1 MEGGPCVVIHRFVR
15 KFHIRGVRLQLQRPG
30 MGKNF
35 KRSVLRINLR
45 SIVEKSI
52 YIYRYKSKQKY
63 CSKIFWTRLKTL
75 EAIFT
80 GKFWAKNLIS
90 PGSLTALRC
99 ELQGRGLRLSPSRV
113 KSRSG
118 NFFRV
123 NVGRPAVA
131 TSAKEQPFRS
141 DLSLSR
147 VVVIHRWSFRVSSSL
162 YILFH
167 DVHEGSR
174 GFEILKF
181 RANRKWEVE
190 GKIGLGSA
198 MLSIVWLIWKRNFSK
213 HSRTPFEEVSFFLVS
228 ERILKLRILLSVKNE
243 IFFRSDVHLNR
254 MKLKNV
260 WLKNARI

>member
-147 VVVIHRWSFRVSSSL
+147 VSWWFIVDHSGCHLPSIFCSTMSTRDL
-162 YILFH
+162 
-167 DVHEGSR
+167 EGSR
-174 GFEILKF
+174 FWNFARIGNERWRERLGWVRLCFRSFGWFGRGISQSTVELRSRKF
-181 RANRKWEVE
+181 
-190 GKIGLGSA
+190 
-198 MLSIVWLIWKRNFSK
+198 LSF
-213 HSRTPFEEVSFFLVS
+213 
-228 ERILKLRILLSVKNE
+228 LSVKE
-243 IFFRSDVHLNR
+243 FSS
-254 MKLKNV
+254 
-260 WLKNARI
+260 

>member
-1 MEGGPCVVIHRFVR
+1 
-15 KFHIRGVRLQLQRPG
+15 

-52 YIYRYKSKQKY
+52 YTYRYKSKQKY
-63 CSKIFWTRLKTL
+63 CSKIFWTTLKTL
-75 EAIFT
+75 EATFT
-80 GKFWAKNLIS
+80 GKFWAKNLIF

-147 VVVIHRWSFRVSSSL
+147 VVVIHRWSFRVSSPL
-162 YILFH
+162 YF
-167 DVHEGSR
+167 VPRCGSR
-174 GFEILKF
+174 GISRVRDFEISRESEMRGGGKDWVGFGYAFDGLVDLEEEFLK
-181 RANRKWEVE
+181 AQ
-190 GKIGLGSA
+190 
-198 MLSIVWLIWKRNFSK
+198 
-213 HSRTPFEEVSFFLVS
+213 
-228 ERILKLRILLSVKNE
+228 
-243 IFFRSDVHLNR
+243 
-254 MKLKNV
+254 
-260 WLKNARI
+260 

>member
-1 MEGGPCVVIHRFVR
+1 
-15 KFHIRGVRLQLQRPG
+15 

-147 VVVIHRWSFRVSSSL
+147 VVVIHRWSFRVSSPPIVCSTMSRDL
-162 YILFH
+162 
-167 DVHEGSR
+167 EGSR
-174 GFEILKF
+174 FWNFARIGNERWRERLGWVRLCF
-181 RANRKWEVE
+181 RSFGWFGR
-190 GKIGLGSA
+190 GISQ
-198 MLSIVWLIWKRNFSK
+198 SIVEFC
-213 HSRTPFEEVSFFLVS
+213 SRKFLSF
-228 ERILKLRILLSVKNE
+228 LSVKEFSNWE
-243 IFFRSDVHLNR
+243 FCYPKMRFFSVLMSISIGWN
-254 MKLKNV
+254 
-260 WLKNARI
+260 

>member
-1 MEGGPCVVIHRFVR
+1 
-15 KFHIRGVRLQLQRPG
+15 

-52 YIYRYKSKQKY
+52 YTYRYKSKQKY

-80 GKFWAKNLIS
+80 GKFWAKNLIF

-147 VVVIHRWSFRVSSSL
+147 VVVIHRWSFRVSSPL
-162 YILFH
+162 YF
-167 DVHEGSR
+167 VPRCGSR
-174 GFEILKF
+174 GISRVRDFEISRESEMRGGGKDWVGFGYAFDRLVDLEEEFLK
-181 RANRKWEVE
+181 AQ
-190 GKIGLGSA
+190 
-198 MLSIVWLIWKRNFSK
+198 
-213 HSRTPFEEVSFFLVS
+213 
-228 ERILKLRILLSVKNE
+228 
-243 IFFRSDVHLNR
+243 
-254 MKLKNV
+254 
-260 WLKNARI
+260 

>member
-1 MEGGPCVVIHRFVR
+1 
-15 KFHIRGVRLQLQRPG
+15 

-147 VVVIHRWSFRVSSSL
+147 VSWWFIVDHSGCHPP

-167 DVHEGSR
+167 DADLEGSR

-198 MLSIVWLIWKRNFSK
+198 MLSMVWLIWKRNFSK